1 LQFLSLR
8 SVPFSSVSFLG
19 FSPKLSTTL
28 EIYTVPIPAHQRAAV
43 ENLAR
48 LVINGDELEQCGGK
62 LPETTQQIQ

>member
-1 LQFLSLR
+1 LLQAAGGSLKDAQAQ
-8 SVPFSSVSFLG
+8 LG
-19 FSPKLSTTL
+19 HAKLSTTL

-48 LVINGDELEQCGGK
+48 LVINGDELEQCAGK